1 MGIFKDVAKLLHS
14 NDCVIV
20 PNFGAFVLKSQPA
33 YIKENEF
40 FPPSKYVS
48 FNAMLK
54 DNDGLL
60 AKHISGEKNIS
71 YKKSLKLISE
81 EIISFKESL
90 SKDLIIDTES
100 LGIFE
105 LKEKET
111 LVFNPD
117 FSINFDNKVFGLKS
131 FVREPL
137 PSKISEESK
146 KNNQFSSSVLLKYAA
161 IAIAVFGFSY
171 FGYFNYNDYLNNEKL
186 KNIAIAQEKILEN
199 VQSATFNLGELPP
212 ININVT
218 APIVKDNSVYYSV
231 IAGAFRSKGNAEKHL
246 NTLIGEGYQASYT
259 SINNISPRPKSCSAP
274 CSPRIVRLSILDVT
288 WKLIRVGKFALIVPV
303 ITSTDGR

>member
-14 NDCVIV
+14 NECVIV
-20 PNFGAFVLKSQPA
+20 PNFGAFVLKAKSA
-33 YIKENEF
+33 YIQKNEF

-60 AKHISGEKNIS
+60 AKHISVERKIS

-81 EIISFKESL
+81 EVIFFKKSL
-90 SKDLIIDTES
+90 SKDLIIDTKS

-131 FVREPL
+131 FVREPMI
-137 PSKISEESK
+137 SKISEESK
-146 KNNQFSSSVLLKYAA
+146 KNNQFSSNVLLKYAA
-161 IAIAVFGFSY
+161 IAISVIGFSY

-246 NTLIGEGYQASYT
+246 NTLIEKGYQASYT
-259 SINNISPRPKSCSAP
+259 SINPKGLFRVAYARLKTRKEAAELISKIKTSGADAW
-274 CSPRIVRLSILDVT
+274 L
-288 WKLIRVGKFALIVPV
+288 LIEN
-303 ITSTDGR
+303 

>member
-20 PNFGAFVLKSQPA
+20 PNFGAFVLKSKSA
-33 YIKENEF
+33 YIKNNEF

-81 EIISFKESL
+81 EVIFFKESL

-137 PSKISEESK
+137 LSKISEESK
-146 KNNQFSSSVLLKYAA
+146 SNYQFNSNVLLKYAA
-161 IAIAVFGFSY
+161 IAIAIFGFSY

-246 NTLIGEGYQASYT
+246 NTLIGKGYQASYT
-259 SINNISPRPKSCSAP
+259 SINPKGLYRVAYARLKTRKEAADLISKIKTSGADAW
-274 CSPRIVRLSILDVT
+274 L
-288 WKLIRVGKFALIVPV
+288 LIEN
-303 ITSTDGR
+303 

>member
-1 MGIFKDVAKLLHS
+1 MSIFKDVAKLLHS

-20 PNFGAFVLKSQPA
+20 PNFGAFVLKSKPA
-33 YIKENEF
+33 YIQKNEF

-60 AKHISGEKNIS
+60 AKYISVDRKIS

-81 EIISFKESL
+81 EVIFFKESL

-100 LGIFE
+100 FGIFE

-131 FVREPL
+131 FVREPML
-137 PSKISEESK
+137 SKISQESK
-146 KNNQFSSSVLLKYAA
+146 KNNQVNSNVLLKYAA
-161 IAIAVFGFSY
+161 IAISVFGFSY
-171 FGYFNYNDYLNNEKL
+171 FGYFNYNDYINNEKL

-199 VQSATFNLGELPP
+199 VQAATFNLGELPA

-218 APIVKDNSVYYSV
+218 APIVKDHSVYYSV
-231 IAGAFRSKGNAEKHL
+231 IAGAFRSKVNAEKHL
-246 NTLIGEGYQASYT
+246 NTLIGNGYQASYT
-259 SINNISPRPKSCSAP
+259 SINPKGLFRVAYARLKTRKEAAELISKIKTSGEDAW
-274 CSPRIVRLSILDVT
+274 L
-288 WKLIRVGKFALIVPV
+288 LIEN
-303 ITSTDGR
+303 

>member
-20 PNFGAFVLKSQPA
+20 PNFGAFVLKSKSA
-33 YIKENEF
+33 YIKKNEF

-48 FNAMLK
+48 FNSMLK

-81 EIISFKESL
+81 EVISFKESL

-100 LGIFE
+100 LGVFE

-137 PSKISEESK
+137 LSKISKESE
-146 KNNQFSSSVLLKYAA
+146 KNNQFSSNVLLKYAA

-246 NTLIGEGYQASYT
+246 NTLIGKGYQASYT
-259 SINNISPRPKSCSAP
+259 SINPKGLYRVAYARLKTRKEAADLISKIKTSGADAW
-274 CSPRIVRLSILDVT
+274 L
-288 WKLIRVGKFALIVPV
+288 LIEN
-303 ITSTDGR
+303 

>member
-20 PNFGAFVLKSQPA
+20 PNFGAFVLKSKSA
-33 YIKENEF
+33 FIKKNEF

-48 FNAMLK
+48 FNSMLK

-60 AKHISGEKNIS
+60 AKHISAEKNIS

-81 EIISFKESL
+81 EVISFKESL

-137 PSKISEESK
+137 LSKISQESK
-146 KNNQFSSSVLLKYAA
+146 KNNQFSSNVLLKYAA
-161 IAIAVFGFSY
+161 IAIAIFGFSY

-246 NTLIGEGYQASYT
+246 NTLIGKGYQASYT
-259 SINNISPRPKSCSAP
+259 SINPKGLYRVAYARLKTRKEAADLISKIKTSGADAW
-274 CSPRIVRLSILDVT
+274 L
-288 WKLIRVGKFALIVPV
+288 LIEN
-303 ITSTDGR
+303 

>member
-1 MGIFKDVAKLLHS
+1 MKISYHIFNLLQER
-14 NDCVIV
+14 DCVIV
-20 PNFGAFVLKSQPA
+20 PNFGAFVLKSKSA
-33 YIKENEF
+33 YIQKNEF

-60 AKHISGEKNIS
+60 AKHISVEKKIS
-71 YKKSLKLISE
+71 YEKSLKLISE
-81 EIISFKESL
+81 EVVFFKKSL

-131 FVREPL
+131 FVREPML
-137 PSKISEESK
+137 SKISEESK
-146 KNNQFSSSVLLKYAA
+146 KNNQFSSNVLLKYAA
-161 IAIAVFGFSY
+161 IAISVIGFSY

-218 APIVKDNSVYYSV
+218 APIAKDNSVYYSV

-246 NTLIGEGYQASYT
+246 NTLIGKGYQASYT
-259 SINNISPRPKSCSAP
+259 SINPKGLFRVAYARLKTRKEAAELISKIKTSGADAW
-274 CSPRIVRLSILDVT
+274 L
-288 WKLIRVGKFALIVPV
+288 LIEN
-303 ITSTDGR
+303 

>member
-20 PNFGAFVLKSQPA
+20 PNFGAFVLKSKSA
-33 YIKENEF
+33 YIEKNEF

-48 FNAMLK
+48 FNSMLK

-81 EIISFKESL
+81 EVISFKESL

-137 PSKISEESK
+137 LSKISQESK
-146 KNNQFSSSVLLKYAA
+146 KNNQFSSNVLLKYAA
-161 IAIAVFGFSY
+161 IAIAIFGFSY

-246 NTLIGEGYQASYT
+246 NTLIGKGYQASYT
-259 SINNISPRPKSCSAP
+259 SINPKGLYRVAYARLKTRKEAAGLISKIKTSGADAW
-274 CSPRIVRLSILDVT
+274 L
-288 WKLIRVGKFALIVPV
+288 LIEN
-303 ITSTDGR
+303 

>member
-20 PNFGAFVLKSQPA
+20 PNFGAFVLKSKSA
-33 YIKENEF
+33 YIKKNEF

-48 FNAMLK
+48 FNSMLK

-60 AKHISGEKNIS
+60 AKHISAEKNIS

-81 EIISFKESL
+81 EVISFKENL

-117 FSINFDNKVFGLKS
+117 FSINFENKVFGLKS
-131 FVREPL
+131 FVREPIL
-137 PSKISEESK
+137 SKISDESK
-146 KNNQFSSSVLLKYAA
+146 KNNQVSSNVLLKYAA
-161 IAIAVFGFSY
+161 ITLAVFGFSY

-212 ININVT
+212 INISVT

-231 IAGAFRSKGNAEKHL
+231 IAGAFRSKGNAKKHL
-246 NTLIGEGYQASYT
+246 NTLIEKGYQASYT
-259 SINNISPRPKSCSAP
+259 SINPKGLFRVAYARLKTRKEAAELISKIKTSGADAW
-274 CSPRIVRLSILDVT
+274 L
-288 WKLIRVGKFALIVPV
+288 LIEN
-303 ITSTDGR
+303 

>member
-20 PNFGAFVLKSQPA
+20 PNFGAFVLKSKSA
-33 YIKENEF
+33 YIKKNEF

-48 FNAMLK
+48 FNSMLK

-81 EIISFKESL
+81 EVISFKENL

-137 PSKISEESK
+137 LSKISQESK
-146 KNNQFSSSVLLKYAA
+146 KNNQFSSNVLLKYAA
-161 IAIAVFGFSY
+161 IAIAIFGFSY

-246 NTLIGEGYQASYT
+246 NTLIGKGYQASYT
-259 SINNISPRPKSCSAP
+259 SINPKGLYRVAYARLKTRKEAADLISKIKTSGADAW
-274 CSPRIVRLSILDVT
+274 L
-288 WKLIRVGKFALIVPV
+288 LIEN
-303 ITSTDGR
+303 

>member
-20 PNFGAFVLKSQPA
+20 PNFGAFVLKSKSA
-33 YIKENEF
+33 YIKKNEF

-60 AKHISGEKNIS
+60 AKHISDEKDIS
-71 YKKSLKLISE
+71 YKKSLKLISQE
-81 EIISFKESL
+81 VISFKESL

-137 PSKISEESK
+137 LSKISEESK
-146 KNNQFSSSVLLKYAA
+146 KNNQFSSNVLLKYAA
-161 IAIAVFGFSY
+161 IAIAIIGFSY

-246 NTLIGEGYQASYT
+246 NTLIGKGYQASYT
-259 SINNISPRPKSCSAP
+259 SINPKGLYRVAYARLKTRKEAADLISKIKTSGADAW
-274 CSPRIVRLSILDVT
+274 L
-288 WKLIRVGKFALIVPV
+288 LIEN
-303 ITSTDGR
+303 

>member
-1 MGIFKDVAKLLHS
+1 MGIFKDVAKLLQS

-20 PNFGAFVLKSQPA
+20 PNFGAFVLKSKSA
-33 YIKENEF
+33 YIQKNEF

-60 AKHISGEKNIS
+60 AKHISVEKKIS

-81 EIISFKESL
+81 EIILFKKSL
-90 SKDLIIDTES
+90 SKDFIIDTES

-131 FVREPL
+131 FVREPIL
-137 PSKISEESK
+137 SKISEESK
-146 KNNQFSSSVLLKYAA
+146 KNNKFSSNIFLKYAA
-161 IAIAVFGFSY
+161 IVISVFGFSY

-218 APIVKDNSVYYSV
+218 APITKDNSIYYSV

-246 NTLIGEGYQASYT
+246 NTLIGKGYQASYT
-259 SINNISPRPKSCSAP
+259 SVNPKGLFRVAYARLNTRKEAVELISKIKNSGA
-274 CSPRIVRLSILDVT
+274 DT
-288 WKLIRVGKFALIVPV
+288 WLLIEN
-303 ITSTDGR
+303 

>member
-20 PNFGAFVLKSQPA
+20 PNFGAFVLKSKSA
-33 YIKENEF
+33 YIEKNEF

-48 FNAMLK
+48 FNSMLK

-81 EIISFKESL
+81 EVISFKESL
-90 SKDLIIDTES
+90 SKDLIIDTEG

-137 PSKISEESK
+137 LSKISQESK
-146 KNNQFSSSVLLKYAA
+146 KNNQFSSNVLLKYAA
-161 IAIAVFGFSY
+161 IAIAIFGFSY

-246 NTLIGEGYQASYT
+246 NTLIGKGYQASYT
-259 SINNISPRPKSCSAP
+259 SINPKGLYRVAYARLKTRKEAADLISKIKTSGADAW
-274 CSPRIVRLSILDVT
+274 L
-288 WKLIRVGKFALIVPV
+288 LIEN
-303 ITSTDGR
+303 

>member
-20 PNFGAFVLKSQPA
+20 PNFGAFVLKSKSA
-33 YIKENEF
+33 YIKKNEF

-48 FNAMLK
+48 FNSMLK

-81 EIISFKESL
+81 EVISFKESL
-90 SKDLIIDTES
+90 SNDLIIDTES

-137 PSKISEESK
+137 LSKISQESK
-146 KNNQFSSSVLLKYAA
+146 KNNQFSSNVLLKYAA

-246 NTLIGEGYQASYT
+246 NTLIVKGYQASYT
-259 SINNISPRPKSCSAP
+259 SINPKGLYRVAYARLKTRKEAADLISKIKTSGADAW
-274 CSPRIVRLSILDVT
+274 L
-288 WKLIRVGKFALIVPV
+288 LIEN
-303 ITSTDGR
+303 

>member
-14 NDCVIV
+14 NECVIV
-20 PNFGAFVLKSQPA
+20 PNFGAFVLKNKSA
-33 YIKENEF
+33 YIKKNEF

-60 AKHISGEKNIS
+60 AKHISVERKIS

-81 EIISFKESL
+81 EVILFKKSL

-117 FSINFDNKVFGLKS
+117 FSINFENKVFGLKS
-131 FVREPL
+131 FVREPML
-137 PSKISEESK
+137 SKISEESK
-146 KNNQFSSSVLLKYAA
+146 KNNQFSSNVLLKYAA
-161 IAIAVFGFSY
+161 IAISVLGFSY

-218 APIVKDNSVYYSV
+218 APIVKDNSVYFSV

-246 NTLIGEGYQASYT
+246 NTLIEKGYQASYT
-259 SINNISPRPKSCSAP
+259 SINPKGLFRVAYARLKTRKEAAELISKIKTSGADAW
-274 CSPRIVRLSILDVT
+274 L
-288 WKLIRVGKFALIVPV
+288 LIEN
-303 ITSTDGR
+303 